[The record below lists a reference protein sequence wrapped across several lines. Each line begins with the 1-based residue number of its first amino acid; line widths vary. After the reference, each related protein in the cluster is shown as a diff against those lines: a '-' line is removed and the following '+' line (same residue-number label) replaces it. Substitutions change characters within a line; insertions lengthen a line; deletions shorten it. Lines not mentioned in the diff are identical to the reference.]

1 MPTEARITEHR
12 QQLDQLLPPGLL
24 WTRRPG
30 SNREKLLTAIAAE
43 SARFEEL
50 TLALIDEAD
59 PRTTSDLLDEWEAY
73 VGLPDPCVP
82 TSITFTDDERRAQIV
97 ARLNANGGQSR
108 QFFID
113 LAAAIGFTITITEF
127 TTFQVGISGAGDPVG
142 GETWVYAWQVN
153 TATDARSPILEC
165 LFHRLAP
172 AHTVVIFNYT

>member
-24 WTRRPG
+24 WVRSPG
-30 SNREKLLTAIAAE
+30 SVRDNLLMGIAAE

-59 PRTTSDLLDEWEAY
+59 PRTTSDLLDEWEAW

-82 TSITFTDDERRAQIV
+82 PSVTLSDDERRANIV
-97 ARLNANGGQSR
+97 ARLQAVGGQSR

-113 LAAAIGFTITITEF
+113 LAASLGFTITITEF
-127 TTFQVGISGAGDPVG
+127 TTFQVGVSGAGDPVG
-142 GETWVYAWQVN
+142 GTAWVYAWQVN
-153 TATDARSPILEC
+153 TATDPDSPILEC

-172 AHTVVIFNYT
+172 AQTVVTFNYT